1 MREQVVKA
9 LRHLHMKLR
18 TLVPLVAVVTAVGF
32 TLAIGARTSQ
42 ASAAPTAPP
51 DYREYQNA
59 RWHFSIFI
67 PDDVVANEYDQ
78 RSGQTIQFAGP
89 QGKNHFQVSA
99 WPYQDLDVALG
110 DEAAAGNSS
119 DQPDTL
125 AIVHVFHDDLFEITF
140 VKNGI
145 SYLVQTLPDNA
156 ASTLD
161 ILKSWEFI

>member
-1 MREQVVKA
+1 LYENISISPSFHRCCPSRVFSFNQRGCEPSVSRLFSTPKLSSISKRA
-9 LRHLHMKLR
+9 LALL
-18 TLVPLVAVVTAVGF
+18 
-32 TLAIGARTSQ
+32 
-42 ASAAPTAPP
+42 
-51 DYREYQNA
+51 
-59 RWHFSIFI
+59 IFI
-67 PDDVVANEYDQ
+67 PDEVVANEYDQ

-89 QGKNHFQVSA
+89 RGNNQFQVSA

-110 DEAAAGNSS
+110 DEAPAGKSF

-125 AIVHVFHDDLFEITF
+125 GVVRVFHDDMFEITF

-145 SYLVQTLPDNA
+145 SYLVQTLPDNT